1 MKMGDGIIHLC
12 FISKPIKK
20 ACYYNYKYMPQTV
33 HPYRDITIRF
43 PGQVIVGKN
52 SLLKLTDEVINS
64 GHKSALIITISP
76 LLAKLEPLLA
86 QLKEAGVA
94 VYVDTSIV
102 REPSFKDFEDLL
114 ASLKDTAADV
124 IIGIGGGSV
133 LDVAKLIAAQINN
146 HQTLVEITGIGL
158 LKNRTKKLI
167 CIPTTAGT
175 GSEASPNAILID
187 DSDNQKKGIISPYLV
202 PDVVVIDPALMI
214 SLPAEVTAATGL
226 DALTHCL
233 EAYTNLYAHPLIDM
247 YALEGIRLIAANL
260 IKAVN
265 DGTDEDART
274 QLAIGSLMGGFCLGP
289 VNTAG
294 VHALSYPL
302 GSLYHIAH
310 GLSNALLLPF
320 VMEYNIP
327 AAPERYAAVA
337 RALGCNSSINDFETA
352 QAGVEKIRQLIK
364 DCGIPASLKEIDID
378 KNTIPQMAAD
388 AMKITRL
395 LKNNPRP
402 INIDDAV
409 NIYEAAY

>member
-1 MKMGDGIIHLC
+1 
-12 FISKPIKK
+12 
-20 ACYYNYKYMPQTV
+20 MPQTV

-52 SLLKLTDEVINS
+52 SLLNLTDEVV
-64 GHKSALIITISP
+64 GGGYKSALIITINP
-76 LLAKLEPLLA
+76 LLKKLEPLLA
-86 QLKEAGVA
+86 QLKEAGV
-94 VYVDTSIV
+94 VVHVDTSIV

-114 ASLKDTAADV
+114 ASVKHTAADV

-146 HQTLVEITGIGL
+146 DQTLADITGIGL
-158 LKNRTKKLI
+158 LKNRAKKLI
-167 CIPTTAGT
+167 CVPSTAGT

-187 DSDNQKKGIISPYLV
+187 DADNQKKGIISPYLV
-202 PDVVVIDPALMI
+202 PDVVIIDPALMI

-233 EAYTNLYAHPLIDM
+233 EAYTNLYAHPFIDM
-247 YALEGIRLIAANL
+247 YALEGIRLIADNL
-260 IKAVN
+260 VKAVN

-302 GSLYHIAH
+302 GSMYHIAH

-352 QAGVEKIRQLIK
+352 HAGVEK
-364 DCGIPASLKEIDID
+364 
-378 KNTIPQMAAD
+378 TISQMAAD

-409 NIYEAAY
+409 SIYEAAY